1 MNLSRRRS
9 SRTTSKA
16 SAPKPPS
23 PMKTSR
29 STSKSS
35 KSPSPPVVATQC
47 PICAKKFKQPT
58 GLEYHLL
65 KKCCIKKRTKPLNS
79 ELATKVST
87 LLVQLKGLHTRS
99 MRKQKDKNNPKE
111 ESFKR
116 LKRKRNSE
124 QQLYE
129 CNICHRIFKSL
140 GGITYHQDQN
150 VCQKST
156 RLRTN
161 FECFKCNS
169 SFLTQNKLS
178 KHKCSAKSKANN
190 KSNSS
195 SSSSSSQPSMTIFEK
210 HKSLIL
216 PATWK
221 RPKTFHTKRKTP
233 KFEGTVWEIQK
244 NITTKE
250 LNKNE
255 DSSSSA
261 ATLLSSRTSTE
272 TSIVHHARNSH
283 GSTTPNENKVTLKK
297 TGDSAV
303 VCNGTRVILNVG
315 DNVGAI
321 AW

>member
-1 MNLSRRRS
+1 MNLSHRRT

-16 SAPKPPS
+16 SSPKPPT
-23 PMKTSR
+23 PPLKTSR
-29 STSKSS
+29 SSS
-35 KSPSPPVVATQC
+35 KSPSPPVVTTQC

-65 KKCCIKKRTKPLNS
+65 QKCCIKKRTKPLNS

-99 MRKQKDKNNPKE
+99 IRKQKDKNNPKE

-116 LKRKRNSE
+116 LKRKRDSE
-124 QQLYE
+124 QQLFE

-140 GGITYHQDQN
+140 GGITYHQNQN

-161 FECFKCNS
+161 FECS
-169 SFLTQNKLS
+169 D
-178 KHKCSAKSKANN
+178 KSKANN

-195 SSSSSSQPSMTIFEK
+195 SSSSSTQPSMTIFEK

-221 RPKTFHTKRKTP
+221 RPKTFHTTRKTP
-233 KFEGTVWEIQK
+233 KFEGTVWELQK

-255 DSSSSA
+255 DGDSSSSA

-283 GSTTPNENKVTLKK
+283 GSTASNENKVTLKK

-315 DNVGAI
+315 DNVGAM